1 MAALDNPR
9 SSPRLSVVVAIV
21 SDTTGSPDTAHLEP
35 CLEALGRLP
44 SDLSTEIVVPYYPA
58 VKGISALKELN
69 PNVNFVEVTDLK
81 TYTGRSG
88 SREHHDE
95 LRARGLAQARGEV
108 VALIEDHGIVTADWS
123 TRLINAHGGAHA
135 SGSATHAGDPAAVGG
150 AIENGIDRPLNW
162 AVYFCDFLRYQ
173 NPLPEGETAIVSDAN
188 VAYKRTAL
196 ESIRPIWQEIFH
208 EASVTAALRSRGQQI
223 ILAPA
228 AVLHQHRLGL
238 HVGSALRERFVWGR
252 SYAAT
257 RARLARLSQRAFW
270 AVFAP
275 ALPILMMARMTGMA
289 WQKRRTMK
297 AFLKAFPLTCALA
310 VSWSCG
316 EWVGYVTG
324 RANSAGS
331 QAAEAI
337 ARGSRTAG

>member
-1 MAALDNPR
+1 
-9 SSPRLSVVVAIV
+9 
-21 SDTTGSPDTAHLEP
+21 
-35 CLEALGRLP
+35 
-44 SDLSTEIVVPYYPA
+44 
-58 VKGISALKELN
+58 
-69 PNVNFVEVTDLK
+69 
-81 TYTGRSG
+81 
-88 SREHHDE
+88 
-95 LRARGLAQARGEV
+95 V
-108 VALIEDHGIVTADWS
+108 VALIEDHGIVTPDWS
-123 TRLINAHGGAHA
+123 SRLLEAHA
-135 SGSATHAGDPAAVGG
+135 GASAAVGG

-188 VAYKRTAL
+188 VAYKRIAL

-238 HVGSALRERFVWGR
+238 TVRSALKERYVWGR

-275 ALPILMMARMTGMA
+275 ALPALMMARMTLMA
-289 WQKRRTMK
+289 WKKRRTLG
-297 AFLKAFPLTCALA
+297 AFLKAIPLTSALA

-337 ARGSRTAG
+337 ARGSRGAQ